1 MEKKKKKTL
10 TFTLDYKKLDET
22 KNYFLE
28 EVKQRFN
35 EWKTLKSL

>member
-1 MEKKKKKTL
+1 MAKKKKKKETL

-28 EVKQRFN
+28 EVKHKDLMS
-35 EWKTLKSL
+35 EKH